1 MNRMNK
7 KVYDKPTLVTRRV
20 ALGVFGDYT
29 GDGGNGGKGGGG
41 DYVPEP
47 VRIITDHKLRME

>member
-1 MNRMNK
+1 MNK
-7 KVYDKPTLVTRRV
+7 KVYDKPALITRRV

-29 GDGGNGGKGGGG
+29 DGGGGNGGKGGGG

-47 VRIITDHKLRME
+47 VRIITDQKLRME